1 MNYQMYISVFYWGFL
16 PKFKYDPRLY
26 LWRGIEYQN
35 GKRDQQLNA
44 HTALLCSKWSEHI
57 DKMHSKKSLGW
68 QEKLLYNRQK
78 ETEQN
83 NPQLQ
88 VNIHA
93 VVPKIKQLNCITT
106 DSELIKEIFS
116 AIFHFFFF
124 GWGEGGCRS
133 IFPESYKFPPVVF
146 FPIILYSTCQFWRRS
161 LLILEEGEGKR
172 IYCFHSVTE

>member
-1 MNYQMYISVFYWGFL
+1 
-16 PKFKYDPRLY
+16 
-26 LWRGIEYQN
+26 
-35 GKRDQQLNA
+35 
-44 HTALLCSKWSEHI
+44 
-57 DKMHSKKSLGW
+57 MHSKKSLGW

-124 GWGEGGCRS
+124 G
-133 IFPESYKFPPVVF
+133 
-146 FPIILYSTCQFWRRS
+146 
-161 LLILEEGEGKR
+161 
-172 IYCFHSVTE
+172 